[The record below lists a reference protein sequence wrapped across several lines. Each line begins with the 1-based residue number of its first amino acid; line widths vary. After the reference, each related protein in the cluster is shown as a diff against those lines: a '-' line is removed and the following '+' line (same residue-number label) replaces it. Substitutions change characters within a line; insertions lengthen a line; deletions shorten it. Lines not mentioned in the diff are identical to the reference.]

1 MYDINLTNIK
11 KGNKFYYLFF
21 ILGLIFLIVIVGFTI
36 SNYLTSKELDASTTS
51 TKVVVNS
58 HLDNDGTT
66 MYSPTYY
73 YVVNGQ
79 EYTCSSGSSSNKN
92 PGTNNKK
99 VYYEA
104 SNPSN
109 CMTEFAKSNN
119 KFLILFIIIPV
130 VFIGLSVYQFRK
142 NSQKIKAIK
151 KLNQTGKLV
160 KNLPYRLENTNIN
173 VNGVSIQKIVVD
185 YTLPTGSTITLEG
198 EPRYDHKLGDADGLV
213 DLVIDENDP
222 SNYFLDFEINR
233 LSGNLPT
240 DYYQNPPQVNTQ
252 VSSQTN
258 QFNQPNNMF

>member
-11 KGNKFYYLFF
+11 KGNKMYYLLLGIGIVVLI
-21 ILGLIFLIVIVGFTI
+21 ILMFVIVN
-36 SNYLTSKELDASTTS
+36 NYLTAKQMDASTTS

-58 HLDNDGTT
+58 ELDNDGKT

-79 EYTCSSGSSSNKN
+79 EYTCSSSSSSSKN
-92 PGTNNKK
+92 PGTSNKK
-99 VYYEA
+99 VYYET

-109 CMTEFAKSNN
+109 CLTEYSKSSN
-119 KFLILFIIIPV
+119 KMIYILTIIPLV
-130 VFIGLSVYQFRK
+130 LIALSIFELSKASKR
-142 NSQKIKAIK
+142 IKAIK

-160 KNLPYRLENTNIN
+160 KNLPYRLEDANMEI
-173 VNGVSIQKIVVD
+173 NGVSIQKIVVD

-198 EPRYDHKLGDADGLV
+198 DPRYDRKVGDADGLV

-252 VSSQTN
+252 VSNQTN